1 MFTRI
6 VSMQLKPNTQR
17 EFTEKFEKEI
27 IPTLQKQ
34 QGFKDEMLCI
44 VPGGPEVV
52 AISLWDSKENAE
64 TYNRTTYPDVLKTLA
79 NLVEPTPKVR
89 TYDVAYSTFHQIAA
103 RVAA

>member
-6 VSMQLKPNTQR
+6 VSMQLKPNAHR
-17 EFTEKFEKEI
+17 EFTEKFEKDI

-34 QGFKDEMLCI
+34 KGFKDEMLCI

-64 TYNRTTYPDVLKTLA
+64 TYNRGAYPDVLKTLA
-79 NLVEPTPKVR
+79 NQVDGSPKVR
-89 TYDVAYSTFHQIAA
+89 TYDVEYSTFHKIAA
-103 RVAA
+103 HVAA

>member
-34 QGFKDEMLCI
+34 QGFQDEMLCI

-64 TYNRTTYPDVLKTLA
+64 TYNRTTYPEVLKTLA

-89 TYDVAYSTFHQIAA
+89 TYDVAYSTFRKIAA
-103 RVAA
+103 AVAA